1 VVWCGRGEGA
11 AEVHTRARDAE
22 PIPDDAARCT
32 RDDLGPADGWK
43 RFQWLVGSLIPDPS
57 VVG

>member
-1 VVWCGRGEGA
+1 MK
-11 AEVHTRARDAE
+11 AREAE
-22 PIPDDAARCT
+22 PIPDDAAARYT

-43 RFQWLVGSLIPDPS
+43 RFQWLLNSLIPDLS